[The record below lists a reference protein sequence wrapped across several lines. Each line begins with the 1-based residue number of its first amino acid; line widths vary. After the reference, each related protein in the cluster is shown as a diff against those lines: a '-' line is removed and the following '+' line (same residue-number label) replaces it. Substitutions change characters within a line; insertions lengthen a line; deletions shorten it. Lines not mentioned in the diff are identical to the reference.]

1 MKRTTKT
8 AWMAALAAW
17 VLATQAFASMIGIG
31 REGDWALEIFA
42 ERSEVV
48 RSAGGAK
55 VTLPSEAEG
64 MFRAA
69 DVRTGDGVWSGAA
82 DGAGKADASVVRL
95 VPGWW
100 SCELELKEAVRP
112 APQPVERF
120 HLLRW
125 TDLGGRF
132 AVRLDGL
139 ARTNE
144 AAWRNG
150 MDAILEQMR
159 TVFGGQSMV
168 VGFPGTKYAA
178 EFAALRRAFDRCA
191 RKGQMR
197 GFAAGRDLQA
207 AYRDLFAA
215 DWPTALQAVFLCGDA
230 RPLEIRRIAG
240 ADGKPLPD
248 VFESPLPVRL
258 DGTNRVEGV
267 FPADSRLQIAYAP
280 AADGDAAGE
289 GEERVFPWP
298 VSASGGR
305 PAWFVLQAA
314 SGEEGGGLGL
324 TTNLLENAGS
334 VAVAV
339 KVMVG
344 DETRTATL
352 PTGGTVLLCLVVRP
366 GTPIHLNGEPAESD
380 PYARDW
386 TVSGQQAAEAH
397 VRFDSVRKEQ
407 PGIVLNNPEMMPVDV
422 TVTPAGGGWGSATKL
437 TLQAGETGIGIPV
450 PAHKALA
457 VAYRFRSSFHKAG
470 HTDIPPLF
478 YGDRSNLVLRAEL
491 KGDPEVVLQNTGPVA
506 VRVAGMAS
514 PADGVTILPGKTATV
529 TVPAGRRTLL
539 TGTAAHADYQ
549 CEPVSLSAMDPGES
563 TSAKLHATLKPAPQI
578 VLRNI
583 GGMMDAEA
591 TLMSGAGRPLGKPF
605 TVKRGDST
613 RPMPMPPTPTAYYR
627 LNYSNGRFTAQGR
640 LDIPA
645 VPRGEVRTLDIPNPT
660 EGIRL
665 QTPGMPASAAP
676 ARPVS
681 PPSARDPVPA
691 PASAVSVPA
700 APSVPGPAPTST
712 AAPVPAASP
721 ATISITANPVALPAA
736 IPNTAPA
743 PAPAEPPPPSS
754 ASAPVLLVP

>member
-42 ERSEVV
+42 ERSEVA
-48 RSAGGAK
+48 RTAGAAT
-55 VTLPSEAEG
+55 VTLPREAEG
-64 MFRAA
+64 LFRAA
-69 DVRTGDGVWSGAA
+69 DVRAGDAVWTGEGAGGAA
-82 DGAGKADASVVRL
+82 ASVTVL
-95 VPGWW
+95 VPGWR
-100 SCELELKEAVRP
+100 SCELKLKETVRS
-112 APQPVERF
+112 APVPVERF

-132 AVRLDGL
+132 TARLDAL
-139 ARTNE
+139 AQTNE
-144 AAWRNG
+144 AAWRDG
-150 MDAILEQMR
+150 LEDVLSRAR

-197 GFAAGRDLQA
+197 GFAAGRDLQT

-215 DWPTALQAVFLCGDA
+215 DWPTALQAVFLSGDA

-258 DGTNRVEGV
+258 DGTNRIEGV

-280 AADGDAAGE
+280 VADGDAEGE

-305 PAWFVLQAA
+305 PVWFVLQAA

-339 KVMVG
+339 KVVVG
-344 DETRTATL
+344 DVSRTATL
-352 PTGGTVLLCLVVRP
+352 PAGDSVLLCLVVRP
-366 GTPIHLNGEPAESD
+366 GTPIHLNGEPSESD

-407 PGIVLNNPEMMPVDV
+407 PGLVLNNPEMMPVDV
-422 TVTPAGGGWGSATKL
+422 TVTPVGGGWGSATKL

-450 PAHKALA
+450 PAHKTLA

-491 KGDPEVVLQNTGPVA
+491 KGDPEIIVQNTGAFA
-506 VRVAGMAS
+506 VKLSGMAS

-529 TVPAGRRTLL
+529 TVPAGKRALL
-539 TGTAAHADYQ
+539 TGVVANADYQ
-549 CEPVSLSAMDPGES
+549 CEPVVLSAMEPGES
-563 TSAKLHATLKPAPQI
+563 TAAKLRMTLKPAPQI
-578 VLRNI
+578 VLRNA

-605 TVKRGDST
+605 TVKRGAST
-613 RPMPMPPTPTAYYR
+613 RPMPMPPSSNAYYR
-627 LNYSNGRFTAQGR
+627 LTYSNGRFTAQGR

-645 VPRGEVRTLDIPNPT
+645 VPRGEIRTLDIPNPT

-665 QTPGMPASAAP
+665 QMPGMPVSAATARPTPPVAPAPPPAAP
-676 ARPVS
+676 ASGAAKPASETAADAPVPLAPPS
-681 PPSARDPVPA
+681 PLPAPPPSAPTAAASDPVPA
-691 PASAVSVPA
+691 PTAALAAVPA
-700 APSVPGPAPTST
+700 A
-712 AAPVPAASP
+712 AAPVLIGP
-721 ATISITANPVALPAA
+721 
-736 IPNTAPA
+736 
-743 PAPAEPPPPSS
+743 
-754 ASAPVLLVP
+754 